1 MPLPICSVHSTGYKN
16 TLKAFQFGAR
26 GLIRDSL
33 RFHCTRNYLICLQWI
48 PQPPLHRSPTS
59 CEGRILITAISN
71 GRERGRPTFS
81 RQHAIALASWRTR
94 VSHTEMKCQGW
105 KGRRGRWI
113 CREGGKI
120 VAGNCNPP
128 HSLFHS
134 SLSTREMAMTTKF
147 EPWRKSD
154 ARGTHDIQERNRE

>member
-16 TLKAFQFGAR
+16 TLKAFQFGVR

-71 GRERGRPTFS
+71 GRERCAKATHIFET
-81 RQHAIALASWRTR
+81 QCAIALASWRTR
-94 VSHTEMKCQGW
+94 VSHTEG
-105 KGRRGRWI
+105 GRNEMPGVEGARREIERERGDT
-113 CREGGKI
+113 CSGGQLPSTSSLVSFLPLDSREGYDNEI
-120 VAGNCNPP
+120 
-128 HSLFHS
+128 
-134 SLSTREMAMTTKF
+134 
-147 EPWRKSD
+147 
-154 ARGTHDIQERNRE
+154 